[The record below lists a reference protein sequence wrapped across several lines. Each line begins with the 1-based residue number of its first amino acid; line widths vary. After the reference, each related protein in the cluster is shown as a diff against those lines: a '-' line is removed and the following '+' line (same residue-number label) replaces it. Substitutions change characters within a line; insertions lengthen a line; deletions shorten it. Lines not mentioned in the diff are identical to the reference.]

1 MFGKRGALVAIVVAF
16 ALVLAA
22 CGGTAAT
29 TTTAPSTES
38 TTTTAAME
46 TTTTAAMETTTTA
59 AMADLTGTIT
69 LWHSWKDTE
78 IESLN
83 EVIAG
88 FQTLHPNVKFNVLF
102 VPFDDLQNK
111 VTTEWS
117 TGTGPSVL
125 IDATDRASQYLASD
139 LIYDMK
145 GLISQ
150 SVIDTINP
158 AALSAVNY
166 DGVYAGLP
174 QSLKG
179 VVMFRNKTLVPD
191 APKTFDDIVA
201 TGNASLERGF
211 FFSMADLVTACGG
224 QVADADGMPAFNTD
238 AGVCWLELLNQFPN
252 PTYNS
257 DDDVD
262 TFKAGQTGIIID
274 GTWNIGTLS
283 DAIGADNLA
292 IDAWPT
298 AANGSMSGVVQTE
311 SIYISNNTTGDDLDA
326 AKAFVEYFL
335 SPEAQKI
342 LSDSSKAAHIPAIGG
357 VDVTDPLLAGA
368 VAAFAGGIA
377 QPRFGGCYWT
387 NMDNALNSYFGG
399 EATAQEALQNAAD
412 IIGNAVSA
420 GECS

>member
-1 MFGKRGALVAIVVAF
+1 MMFAKRGALIAVVAVF
-16 ALVLAA
+16 ALVVAA
-22 CGGTAAT
+22 CGGTST
-29 TTTAPSTES
+29 TTTEAGGG
-38 TTTTAAME
+38 TTTTAAMSS
-46 TTTTAAMETTTTA
+46 TTTEAMGSTTTE
-59 AMADLTGTIT
+59 AMADLTGTIQ
-69 LWHSWKDTE
+69 LWHAWKDAE

-88 FQTLHPNVKFNVLF
+88 FQALHPNVTFDVLY

-125 IDATDRASQYLASD
+125 IGATDWASSFLDAD

-145 GLISQ
+145 GMVSQ
-150 SVIDTINP
+150 DVLDTINP
-158 AALSAVNY
+158 AALSAVDYN
-166 DGVYAGLP
+166 GVYAGLP
-174 QSLKG
+174 ETLKG

-191 APKTFDDIVA
+191 APATFDDVLA
-201 TGNASLERGF
+201 AGNASLERGF
-211 FFSMADLVTACGG
+211 FFSMANLVTACGG

-238 AGVCWLELLNQFPN
+238 AGVCWLELLNQYPS
-252 PTYNS
+252 PTYNT

-262 TFKAGQTGIIID
+262 TFKAGQSGIVID
-274 GTWNIGTLS
+274 GTWNIGALS
-283 DAIGADNLA
+283 EAIGADNLA

-298 AANGSMSGVVQTE
+298 TENGAMSGVVQTE
-311 SIYISNNTTGDDLDA
+311 SIYISNNTTDADLDA

-342 LSDSSKAAHIPAIGG
+342 LSDSTKAAHIPAVSG
-357 VDVTDPLLAGA
+357 VEVTDPLLAGA
-368 VAAFAGGIA
+368 VSAFSGGIA
-377 QPRFGGCYWT
+377 QPRFGGCYWG
-387 NMDNALNSYFGG
+387 NMDTALNSYFGG

-412 IIGNAVSA
+412 IIGNAVTA

>member
-1 MFGKRGALVAIVVAF
+1 MFAKRGALIAIIAVF
-16 ALVLAA
+16 ALVVAA
-22 CGGTAAT
+22 CGGT
-29 TTTAPSTES
+29 S
-38 TTTTAAME
+38 TTTTTEASGG
-46 TTTTAAMETTTTA
+46 TTTTEAMTTTTE
-59 AMADLTGTIT
+59 AMTTTTEAMSLSGTIT
-69 LWHSWKDTE
+69 LWHAWKDAE

-88 FQTLHPNVKFNVLF
+88 FQAMYPDVTFDVLY

-125 IDATDRASQYLASD
+125 IDATDRASGYLDAD

-150 SVIDTINP
+150 DVIDTINP
-158 AALSAVNY
+158 AALTAVDYN
-166 DGVYAGLP
+166 GVYAGLP
-174 QSLKG
+174 QTLKG

-191 APKTFDDIVA
+191 APATFADVLA
-201 TGNASLERGF
+201 AGNASLERGF

-224 QVADADGMPAFNTD
+224 QIADADGMPAFNTD

-252 PTYNS
+252 ATYYT

-262 TFKAGQTGIIID
+262 TFKAGQSGIIID
-274 GTWNIGTLS
+274 GTWNIGALS
-283 DAIGADNLA
+283 EAIGADNLA
-292 IDAWPT
+292 IDPWPT
-298 AANGSMSGVVQTE
+298 TDNGALSGVVQTE

-342 LSDSSKAAHIPAIGG
+342 LSDSSKAAHIPAISG
-357 VDVTDPLLAGA
+357 VEVSDPLLAGA
-368 VAAFAGGIA
+368 VDAFSGGIA
-377 QPRFGGCYWT
+377 QPRFGGCYWG
-387 NMDNALNSYFGG
+387 NMDTALNAYFGG
-399 EATAQEALQNAAD
+399 EQTASEALQGAAD
-412 IIGNAVSA
+412 IIGNAVTA